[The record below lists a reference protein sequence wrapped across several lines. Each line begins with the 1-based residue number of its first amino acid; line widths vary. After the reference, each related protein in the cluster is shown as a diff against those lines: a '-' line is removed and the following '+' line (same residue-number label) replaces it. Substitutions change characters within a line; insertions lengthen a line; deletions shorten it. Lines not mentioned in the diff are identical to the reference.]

1 MIVVAMIP
9 VCTLAKDQGSV
20 LVYNLY
26 ASGAV
31 SQPTPNTRIS
41 ITNTNETTGVAVHLF
56 FVDGTTCLVTDAYLC
71 LAAHQTAAFLASD
84 VDPGVTGY
92 VMAFATD
99 RSGFPIAFDWL
110 IGDEYVKLQLGHHA
124 NLSAEAISVLGE
136 PSVFASEDKAL
147 ATIKFD
153 GVGYEGLPRVLAV
166 DSMGSVFDGNMTML
180 VLNHIG
186 GSLATR
192 VSPAGSFF
200 GLAYDDAESAYSFS
214 LIALNACQLSGV
226 ASNSFPR
233 VLGSIPPFGIFP
245 GRTGWSKMWAITPI
259 NNAGLPGGS
268 TNDARAIFGVVLRRN
283 SQVTPETFNGGHNLH
298 KLSLNPISFIQIPIV
313 PPRC

>member
-1 MIVVAMIP
+1 MSKFTWTLWAMIVVAMIP

-26 ASGAV
+26 ASRAANDPA
-31 SQPTPNTRIS
+31 QNTRIS

-71 LAAHQTAAFLASD
+71 LAAQQSAAFLASD

-99 RSGFPIAFDWL
+99 ANGLPIAFDWL
-110 IGDEYVKLQLGHHA
+110 IGDEYVKLLSGHQA
-124 NLSAEAISVLGE
+124 SLSAEAISVLSS
-136 PSVFASEDKAL
+136 PSFSLSADGAL
-147 ATIKFD
+147 ATIRFD
-153 GVGYEGLPRVLAV
+153 GVGYERLPRVLAI
-166 DSMGSVFDGNMTML
+166 DSIAHPFDGNSTVL

-192 VSPAGSFF
+192 VSPGGTIFC
-200 GLAYDDAESAYSFS
+200 LIYDDAESAYSSSILFFNS
-214 LIALNACQLSGV
+214 CQV
-226 ASNSFPR
+226 VNTFSNSFPR
-233 VLGSIPPFGIFP
+233 TLGFSFP
-245 GRTGWSKMWAITPI
+245 MIISHGRTGWVKLW
-259 NNAGLPGGS
+259 NN
-268 TNDARAIFGVVLRRN
+268 TNALSYFGAVLNRNNRA
-283 SQVTPETFNGGHNLH
+283 ETTAFNGGHNLH
-298 KLSLNPISFIQIPIV
+298 KLTLNPISFIQIPIA